1 MYLMF
6 HQRLRRLRKGG
17 ELTVGTVLMRPP
29 SRERGQRKLGARY
42 RGLVCNRELC
52 LHFKVAALE
61 FDFALHFALHFYYIS
76 TAYYC

>member
-1 MYLMF
+1 
-6 HQRLRRLRKGG
+6 
-17 ELTVGTVLMRPP
+17 MRPP